1 MRDLTT
7 ALRLLPVRSL
17 GHKRSSTVVL
27 VLVGTMG
34 AALVG
39 QGLPTLFPFIQED
52 FKLSRA
58 QVGLIVW
65 SIGLGATLGVL
76 PMGWLTDRLGARRPL
91 AFSGIGAAVGLS
103 LFSQANFLGQALLV
117 GLLLGVATSASVPAS
132 TKAIMDSVSP
142 QARRLAMG
150 IVESS
155 PPFSGLLA
163 ASIIPSLAVTYG
175 WGSAAWVLVILAA
188 VSAVVFFASF
198 RDNPHSV
205 RQRSTRGGLI
215 KRIPLLVRNRDIW
228 LVTFSGTILQGL
240 QITVVTY
247 LILFLLE
254 DVGMAVTVAG
264 GMLATAFAGAG
275 LGRIA
280 WGAVSDVL
288 VPGRPV
294 LVLALVVVLS
304 AMSLTLLSRLPTGA
318 SPIVVGGAVFLAGST
333 AMAWQG
339 LYQPLLA
346 ELADQELTGT
356 TVGFVSM
363 VRRPLASGIPP
374 LFGLVVD
381 QTDSYDTG
389 WWMMAGLACAAALVL
404 AFLRRPS
411 QNV

>member
-1 MRDLTT
+1 
-7 ALRLLPVRSL
+7 
-17 GHKRSSTVVL
+17 
-27 VLVGTMG
+27 
-34 AALVG
+34 
-39 QGLPTLFPFIQED
+39 
-52 FKLSRA
+52 
-58 QVGLIVW
+58 
-65 SIGLGATLGVL
+65 
-76 PMGWLTDRLGARRPL
+76 
-91 AFSGIGAAVGLS
+91 
-103 LFSQANFLGQALLV
+103 
-117 GLLLGVATSASVPAS
+117 
-132 TKAIMDSVSP
+132 
-142 QARRLAMG
+142 MG